1 MFQKSWNYIKY
12 NKKKLASM
20 WLPGV
25 EIEGTFRTLNSTNT
39 CFMPHTY
46 WEYCFTVNMQQ
57 FDEVLPPTYFSFDLG
72 H

>member
-12 NKKKLASM
+12 NKKKLA
-20 WLPGV
+20 GV

-39 CFMPHTY
+39 CFMLHTY

-57 FDEVLPPTYFSFDLG
+57 FDEVLFPHILIV
-72 H
+72 